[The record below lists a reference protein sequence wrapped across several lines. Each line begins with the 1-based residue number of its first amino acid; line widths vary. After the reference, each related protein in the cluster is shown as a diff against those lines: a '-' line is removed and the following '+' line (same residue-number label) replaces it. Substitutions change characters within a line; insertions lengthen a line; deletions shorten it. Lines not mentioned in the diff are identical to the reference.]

1 MSRKRLHLAVVL
13 AAIVLTTALPARAYD
28 LGPYCDPKNFPYPI
42 SGQGTRSQL
51 GIMYNLWIPNYYAK
65 CAQATGSM
73 TFFGTSDSLAARA
86 MLARNGH
93 FFARDIPLTPQERAL
108 TENDLDPSR
117 PALLFRASTVQHV
130 PMFLNTLSVVYNL
143 GCGPQT
149 LNLRGE
155 VLGLIYSGLITKWN
169 DRLLVRDNPWL
180 ESCSKTIKVAVRSD
194 EAGSSAVLKDYLAK
208 RLPDFK
214 PYTAP
219 QLNTSW
225 PVPTN
230 IVCKGYGDEG
240 VAGCVASRS
249 GSIGYVALKV
259 ATDQGLQQAAIDNSA
274 GQFSKGSLAGCTTAA
289 NVATTQTSGSDDW
302 GSNTL
307 TNPPSGY
314 ALCSYSFMLI
324 WTSYSGAYGR
334 PNTNPQQVRNVRDF
348 FTTILAD
355 PVHAKLPQYG
365 MGTLPP
371 RVLNISRAAANSVTY
386 D

>member
-1 MSRKRLHLAVVL
+1 MSRKRFRL
-13 AAIVLTTALPARAYD
+13 AIVLGTVMMATALPARAYD
-28 LGPYCDPKNFPYPI
+28 LGPYCDPKNFPFPI

-51 GIMYNLWIPNYYAK
+51 AVIYNVWIPSYYAK
-65 CAQATGSM
+65 CAQATGSLS
-73 TFFGTSDSLAARA
+73 FFGTSDSLAARA

-93 FFARDIPLTPQERAL
+93 FFARDIPLSTQDRAL
-108 TENDLDPSR
+108 IENDLDPSR
-117 PALLFRASTVQHV
+117 PAFLFRTSTVQHV
-130 PMFLNTLSVVYNL
+130 PMFLNTLSVVYNV
-143 GCGPQT
+143 GCGTQP

-155 VLGLIYSGLITKWN
+155 ILGLIYSGLITKWN
-169 DRLLVRDNPWL
+169 DQLLVRDNSWL
-180 ESCSKTIKVAVRSD
+180 SACNKTIKVAVRSD
-194 EAGSSAVLKDYLAK
+194 EAGTTAVLKDYLAK
-208 RLPDFK
+208 RLPEFK

-230 IVCKGYGDEG
+230 IVCKGYGDAG

-259 ATDQGLQQAAIDNSA
+259 AVDSGLQQAAVDNSA
-274 GQFSKGSLAGCTTAA
+274 GQFAKGSLPGCTTAA
-289 NVATTQTSGSDDW
+289 NIATVQTSGSDDW
-302 GSNTL
+302 NSNTL

-355 PVHAKLPQYG
+355 AVHAKLTQYG

-371 RVLNISRAAANSVTY
+371 RVLNISRQAANSVTY